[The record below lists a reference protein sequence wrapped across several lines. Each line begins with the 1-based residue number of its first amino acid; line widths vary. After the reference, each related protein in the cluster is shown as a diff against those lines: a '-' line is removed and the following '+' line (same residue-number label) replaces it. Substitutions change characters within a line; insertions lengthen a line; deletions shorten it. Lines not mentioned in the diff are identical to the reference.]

1 MAKQT
6 AKELTITL
14 TRSTIGTIEKQRATL
29 RALGLK
35 RIGQSVTKHDTPTIR
50 GMLSCVGHLVSITEA
65 D

>member
-1 MAKQT
+1 MAKEE

-14 TRSTIGTIEKQRATL
+14 TRSTIGTIERQRATL

-35 RIGQSVTKHDTPTIR
+35 RIGQSVTKHDTPVIR
-50 GMLSCVGHLVSITEA
+50 GMLTCVGHLVSITEA